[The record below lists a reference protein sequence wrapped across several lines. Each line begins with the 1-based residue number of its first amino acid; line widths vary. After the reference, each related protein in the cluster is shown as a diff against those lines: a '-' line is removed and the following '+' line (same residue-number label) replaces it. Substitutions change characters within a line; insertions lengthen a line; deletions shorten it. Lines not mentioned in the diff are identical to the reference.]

1 MQNTPMET
9 PMETSMQEGIRFDL
23 MELTQIL
30 FQHWIW
36 IAATTVLCA
45 AAGLLFT
52 IFGMTPQYQAEATM
66 IVNNRQDQTVS
77 ITNDQLVSAQK
88 LVDTY
93 SIIITNRGVIE
104 PIMKNLNIEEDYE
117 DFIENISVK
126 ALNNTQV
133 MSIKVKNPDPQVA
146 LEIVTQIV
154 ERVPEVITS
163 TIEAGSVNIVSAP
176 YVNVERPVSP
186 SKVKNTIFAA
196 GAGFVLSVA
205 AIFLIAL
212 LDNTFK
218 SEEDIEKQ
226 LGLVTIGI
234 IPTTESC
241 RKKG

>member
-1 MQNTPMET
+1 
-9 PMETSMQEGIRFDL
+9 
-23 MELTQIL
+23 
-30 FQHWIW
+30 
-36 IAATTVLCA
+36 
-45 AAGLLFT
+45 
-52 IFGMTPQYQAEATM
+52 M

-154 ERVPEVITS
+154 QRVPEVITS

-176 YVNVERPVSP
+176 YVNAKRPVSP
-186 SKVKNTIFAA
+186 SKVKNTILQPVQVCLFCGCDLPDCLA
-196 GAGFVLSVA
+196 GQYPLS
-205 AIFLIAL
+205 
-212 LDNTFK
+212 
-218 SEEDIEKQ
+218 
-226 LGLVTIGI
+226 
-234 IPTTESC
+234 
-241 RKKG
+241 RKKILKNSWTGYHWHYSYHRKLQKERIVYGKILSEK

>member
-154 ERVPEVITS
+154 QRVPEVITS

>member
-23 MELTQIL
+23 MELIQIL
-30 FQHWIW
+30 LQHWIW

-52 IFGMTPQYQAEATM
+52 IFGMPPQYQAEATM

-154 ERVPEVITS
+154 QRVPEVITS

-176 YVNVERPVSP
+176 YVNTERPVSP

>member
-36 IAATTVLCA
+36 IAATIVLCA

-93 SIIITNRGVIE
+93 SHYKPR
-104 PIMKNLNIEEDYE
+104 
-117 DFIENISVK
+117 
-126 ALNNTQV
+126 
-133 MSIKVKNPDPQVA
+133 
-146 LEIVTQIV
+146 
-154 ERVPEVITS
+154 
-163 TIEAGSVNIVSAP
+163 
-176 YVNVERPVSP
+176 
-186 SKVKNTIFAA
+186 
-196 GAGFVLSVA
+196 
-205 AIFLIAL
+205 
-212 LDNTFK
+212 
-218 SEEDIEKQ
+218 
-226 LGLVTIGI
+226 
-234 IPTTESC
+234 C
-241 RKKG
+241 H

>member
-1 MQNTPMET
+1 
-9 PMETSMQEGIRFDL
+9 MQEGIRFDL

>member
-1 MQNTPMET
+1 MC
-9 PMETSMQEGIRFDL
+9 SSR
-23 MELTQIL
+23 
-30 FQHWIW
+30 
-36 IAATTVLCA
+36 AAVYHLWDDPA
-45 AAGLLFT
+45 ISG
-52 IFGMTPQYQAEATM
+52 GG
-66 IVNNRQDQTVS
+66 NHDQTVS

>member
-23 MELTQIL
+23 IELTQIL

-154 ERVPEVITS
+154 QRVPEVITS

-176 YVNVERPVSP
+176 YVNTERSVSP

>member
-52 IFGMTPQYQAEATM
+52 IFGMIPQYQAEATM

>member
-45 AAGLLFT
+45 VAGLLFT

-133 MSIKVKNPDPQVA
+133 MSIKVKNPEPTGCTGNCDSDCT
-146 LEIVTQIV
+146 E
-154 ERVPEVITS
+154 
-163 TIEAGSVNIVSAP
+163 GSRGD
-176 YVNVERPVSP
+176 Y
-186 SKVKNTIFAA
+186 
-196 GAGFVLSVA
+196 
-205 AIFLIAL
+205 
-212 LDNTFK
+212 
-218 SEEDIEKQ
+218 Q
-226 LGLVTIGI
+226 YH
-234 IPTTESC
+234 
-241 RKKG
+241 

>member
-45 AAGLLFT
+45 AVGLLFT

-154 ERVPEVITS
+154 QRVPEVITS

-176 YVNVERPVSP
+176 YVNAERPVSP

>member
-1 MQNTPMET
+1 
-9 PMETSMQEGIRFDL
+9 

-154 ERVPEVITS
+154 QRVPEVITS
-163 TIEAGSVNIVSAP
+163 TIEAGRSILFLHLMSMQ
-176 YVNVERPVSP
+176 NVRFLL
-186 SKVKNTIFAA
+186 SKVKNTIFASRCRICPFCGSDLPDCPA
-196 GAGFVLSVA
+196 GQYL
-205 AIFLIAL
+205 
-212 LDNTFK
+212 
-218 SEEDIEKQ
+218 
-226 LGLVTIGI
+226 
-234 IPTTESC
+234 
-241 RKKG
+241 